1 MSPDL
6 GALARHDDDRERPR
20 KASDDRTGP
29 SDAEREREALLG
41 ELRDSEE
48 RALAAS
54 RERSEFLA
62 TMSHEMRTPLNA
74 VLGYTDLLALG
85 VPGELNADQRDYL
98 DRIRNAS
105 ARLLSLING
114 VLDLAKMDAGRLVVG
129 HERASAATTIARAL
143 EAVAP
148 LAESRGVSV
157 LSHCAADAEFVGDAR
172 RVEQIV
178 HQLVS
183 NGVCSSARGATVDVA
198 CSRFETPLADTAGHA
213 HPTWCAIRVEDTGVG
228 IGDEHQQVIFEPF
241 ARLDEREARDANG
254 ARLGLAI
261 ARRLARLM
269 DGDLTISSRLGAGSV
284 FTLWLPAP
292 AR

>member
-1 MSPDL
+1 MSLDL

-20 KASDDRTGP
+20 KASDERAGP
-29 SDAEREREALLG
+29 SDAEREREALRV
-41 ELRDSEE
+41 ELRDAED
-48 RALAAS
+48 RALAAN
-54 RERSEFLA
+54 RARSEFLA

-85 VPGELNADQRDYL
+85 VPGDLNEDQRVYL

-105 ARLLSLING
+105 GRLLALING

-129 HERASAATTIARAL
+129 HERASAAATIARAL
-143 EAVAP
+143 ELVAAF
-148 LAESRGVSV
+148 AESRGVSV
-157 LSHCAADAEFVGDAR
+157 VSRCAPDAEFVGDAR

-178 HQLVS
+178 HQLLS
-183 NGVCSSARGATVDVA
+183 NGVRSSTRGGTVDVS
-198 CSRFETPLADTAGHA
+198 CSRFETPSADAMGRA
-213 HPTWCAIRVEDTGVG
+213 QPAWCAIRVEDAGVG

-241 ARLDEREARDANG
+241 GRVDDREVRG
-254 ARLGLAI
+254 ESGTRLGLAI

-269 DGDLTISSRLGAGSV
+269 DGDLTVSSRLGAGSA